1 MLCFVE
7 VKTRT
12 NLEMALPREYV
23 TAQKQNRLRKTAL
36 LHGVPFAYGEYLPRG
51 IPQGLVH
58 AARRADIDVQR
69 TAQSVFGKRFPHRA
83 AAAHTGH
90 GAGMWLA
97 LGPFTFQISLR
108 VEFNAKL
115 VHFLFLS

>member
-1 MLCFVE
+1 M
-7 VKTRT
+7 
-12 NLEMALPREYV
+12 
-23 TAQKQNRLRKTAL
+23 LRKTAL

-58 AARRADIDVQR
+58 AARRADIDIQR
-69 TAQSVFGKRFPHRA
+69 TAQSVLGKRFPHRA

-90 GAGMWLA
+90 GAGRVFVFC
-97 LGPFTFQISLR
+97 PFVFQISFWIEL
-108 VEFNAKL
+108 NMKL